1 MTYRWDTIAIAGVGL
16 IGGSI
21 GLAALERQLARRIIG
36 IGRHPQKLEQAQ
48 ALGAITDFA
57 TNLED
62 GVAEA
67 QLIIICTPVRF
78 IAQQVCQALAV
89 SNGDAIVTDAGS
101 TKQQII
107 DQVHQQAGEAAE
119 RFVGSHPLA
128 GSEKSGAE
136 HAVAN
141 LFLNRSVI
149 VTPTS
154 ATNKIAQQ
162 QTIEF
167 WQQLG
172 SRTHLMTPAE
182 HDQILAATSHLPHL
196 LASVLAAATP
206 DAALPF
212 VSTGWLDT
220 TRVAAG
226 DPELWTQILQQNQTE
241 VRQSLSHFQSVLE
254 QFSQALDQDQW
265 ETLAQILALG
275 KTQRDALG
283 S

>member
-1 MTYRWDTIAIAGVGL
+1 M
-16 IGGSI
+16 S
-21 GLAALERQLARRIIG
+21 RRL
-36 IGRHPQKLEQAQ
+36 RKR
-48 ALGAITDFA
+48 
-57 TNLED
+57 TNSLW
-62 GVAEA
+62 
-67 QLIIICTPVRF
+67 
-78 IAQQVCQALAV
+78 
-89 SNGDAIVTDAGS
+89 
-101 TKQQII
+101 
-107 DQVHQQAGEAAE
+107 
-119 RFVGSHPLA
+119 
-128 GSEKSGAE
+128 
-136 HAVAN
+136 
-141 LFLNRSVI
+141 
-149 VTPTS
+149 
-154 ATNKIAQQ
+154 Q

-172 SRTHLMTPAE
+172 SRTLHVMTPAQ
-182 HDQILAATSHLPHL
+182 HDQTLAATSHLPHL

-212 VSTGWLDT
+212 ASTGWLDT

-254 QFSQALDQDQW
+254 QFSQALEQDQW